1 MTVFFKQEALYDVSL
16 MGFISLV
23 PFWINEQEKWQQD
36 NGCDKTT
43 KNLFWEKNKTIIYEF
58 NRVKS
63 YFLFSRSLTKQK
75 LKLIIH
81 ILSAIRMENNQ
92 SLYKNKYFLNF
103 IM

>member
-1 MTVFFKQEALYDVSL
+1 MMSPWWDLYPWCLFGL
-16 MGFISLV
+16 MNKKNG
-23 PFWINEQEKWQQD
+23 NQD

-63 YFLFSRSLTKQK
+63 FFLFSRSLTKQK